1 MTMENSSNVA
11 QSSKWKLPIMI
22 AGFVIVVALVFY
34 FVFEGTKN
42 DITIVNAGEKIES
55 RTHAKTVS
63 EALDEAGIKV
73 SERDEIAPGK
83 NAEIK
88 DGMEIKYLPARQIT
102 INDNGTKKDVWSTK
116 ANVADLLKDEN
127 ITTRPQDVLNVALDT
142 KLKNGLEVNIN
153 RAIQLSLQNGA
164 KKDTVWTTKT
174 KVSDLLAEKN
184 IKLDQDDRVSPAK
197 DSNLKEKMTVEVTYV
212 NSKAEKKNE
221 QVKFET
227 VYKEDDSLNKGVE
240 KVVQE
245 GKNGK
250 KVVEYKVT
258 FENGKEKKRDV
269 IKENVTSN
277 KTDKVVVRGTKEKV
291 VATPVSNVSTS
302 SATSS
307 SSSSS
312 SSSASSTPSG
322 GKTYKME
329 STAYSGGGT
338 TAYGINLSA
347 NPGLK
352 VIAVDPRIIPLGSK
366 VWVEGYGEAIAGD
379 TGGAI
384 KGNIVDVYFP
394 NESQCYSWGRRM
406 VTVKVLN

>member
-73 SERDEIAPGK
+73 SAQDEIAPGK

-88 DGMEIKYLPARQIT
+88 DGMEIKYLPARQVT
-102 INDNGTKKDVWSTK
+102 INDNGTKKNVWSTK

-153 RAIQLSLQNGA
+153 RAIELSLQNGT
-164 KKDTVWTTKT
+164 KKDTVWTTKK
-174 KVSDLLAEKN
+174 KVSDLLTEKN
-184 IKLDQDDRVSPAK
+184 IKLDKDDRVSPAK
-197 DSNLKEKMTVEVTYV
+197 DSNLKEKMTVQVTYV

-221 QVKFET
+221 QIKFET

-245 GKNGK
+245 GKNGE
-250 KVVEYKVT
+250 KVVEYNVT
-258 FENGKEKKRDV
+258 FENDKETKRDV
-269 IKENVTSN
+269 IKENVTSE
-277 KTDKVVVRGTKEKV
+277 KTDKVVVRGTKEKAKV
-291 VATPVSNVSTS
+291 SQIANASSSKATTSNAS
-302 SATSS
+302 SA
-307 SSSSS
+307 
-312 SSSASSTPSG
+312 PSG
-322 GKTYKME
+322 GKTYRME
-329 STAYSGGGT
+329 STAYSGGGM

-347 NPGLK
+347 NPGMK
-352 VIAVDPRIIPLGSK
+352 VIAVDPNVIPLGSK

-379 TGGAI
+379 TGGVI

>member
-116 ANVADLLKDEN
+116 ANVADLLKNEN

-227 VYKEDDSLNKGVE
+227 VYKDDDSLNKGVE

-302 SATSS
+302 SAT
-307 SSSSS
+307 SSS

>member
-116 ANVADLLKDEN
+116 ANIADLLKDEN

-307 SSSSS
+307 SSSS
-312 SSSASSTPSG
+312 ASSTPSG

>member
-307 SSSSS
+307 SSSS
-312 SSSASSTPSG
+312 ASSTPSG

-338 TAYGINLSA
+338 TAYGINLGA

>member
-227 VYKEDDSLNKGVE
+227 VYKEDNSLNKGVE

-302 SATSS
+302 SAT
-307 SSSSS
+307 SSS

>member
-302 SATSS
+302 SVT
-307 SSSSS
+307 SSS

>member
-116 ANVADLLKDEN
+116 TNVADLLKDEN

-142 KLKNGLEVNIN
+142 KLKDGLKVNID
-153 RAIQLSLQNGA
+153 RAIQLSLQNGT

-245 GKNGK
+245 GKNGE

-291 VATPVSNVSTS
+291 VATQVST
-302 SATSS
+302 
-307 SSSSS
+307 S
-312 SSSASSTPSG
+312 SSSASSSPSSG
-322 GKTYKME
+322 GKTYRME
-329 STAYSGGGT
+329 STAYSGGGI

-352 VIAVDPRIIPLGSK
+352 VIAVDPRVIPLGSK

-379 TGGAI
+379 TGGVI

>member
-227 VYKEDDSLNKGVE
+227 VYKEDDSLKKGVE

-302 SATSS
+302 SAT
-307 SSSSS
+307 SSS

>member
-227 VYKEDDSLNKGVE
+227 VYKEDYSLNKGVE

-312 SSSASSTPSG
+312 SSTPSG

>member
-73 SERDEIAPGK
+73 SGRDEIAPGK

-312 SSSASSTPSG
+312 SSTPSG

>member
-153 RAIQLSLQNGA
+153 RAIQFSLQNGA

-312 SSSASSTPSG
+312 SSASSTPSG

>member
-11 QSSKWKLPIMI
+11 QSSKWKLSIMI

-307 SSSSS
+307 SSSS
-312 SSSASSTPSG
+312 ASSTPSG

>member
-227 VYKEDDSLNKGVE
+227 VYKENDSLNKGVE

-302 SATSS
+302 SAT
-307 SSSSS
+307 SSS

>member
-258 FENGKEKKRDV
+258 FENGKENKRDV

-302 SATSS
+302 SAT
-307 SSSSS
+307 SSS

>member
-307 SSSSS
+307 SSSS
-312 SSSASSTPSG
+312 ASSTPSG

-347 NPGLK
+347 NPGQK

>member
-307 SSSSS
+307 SSSS
-312 SSSASSTPSG
+312 ASSTPSG

-406 VTVKVLN
+406 VLSLIHI

>member
-307 SSSSS
+307 SSSS
-312 SSSASSTPSG
+312 ASSTPSG

-394 NESQCYSWGRRM
+394 NESQCYSWGRKM

>member
-227 VYKEDDSLNKGVE
+227 VYKEEDSLNKGVE

-302 SATSS
+302 SAT
-307 SSSSS
+307 SSS

>member
-312 SSSASSTPSG
+312 STPSG

>member
-307 SSSSS
+307 SSSS
-312 SSSASSTPSG
+312 ASSTPSG

-406 VTVKVLN
+406 VTVKVLY